1 VNREA
6 QLNRKVFVVLSRTHT
21 KIWKDDFEP
30 GSAPENMAEEH
41 VNGDYKRMLDKYF
54 SGRKRSK
61 LDPIFAER
69 VAKELNGF
77 RRIYLAG
84 GGKGK
89 ASAVDNLAT
98 YLKAHHKQIAEK
110 IHAIEDVDASNMSD
124 GELLAVARRMVERDL
139 L

>member
-1 VNREA
+1 MNKEVKA
-6 QLNRKVFVVLSRTHT
+6 NRKVFVVLSRMHT

-41 VNGDYKRMLDKYF
+41 VNGDYKRMLDKYL

-69 VAKELNGF
+69 VAKELDGF
-77 RRIYLAG
+77 GRIFLAG

-89 ASAVDNLAT
+89 ASAVDNFAT
-98 YLKAHHKQIAEK
+98 YLKTHHRLIADK
-110 IHAIEDVDASNMSD
+110 IHAIEDVDASNMCD
-124 GELLAVARRMVERDL
+124 GELLAVARKMVEKDL

>member
-1 VNREA
+1 MNKEA
-6 QLNRKVFVVLSRTHT
+6 KANRKVFVVLSRTQT
-21 KIWKDDFEP
+21 KIWRDNFEP
-30 GSAPENMAEEH
+30 GSLPEHMAEEH

-77 RRIYLAG
+77 ERIFLAG

-89 ASAVDNLAT
+89 ASAVDNLAS
-98 YLKAHHKQIAEK
+98 YLKLHHRQLAEH

-124 GELLAVARRMVERDL
+124 GELLAVARKMVEKDL